1 MKSITLTILV
11 FFTSIYLS
19 FGQVVTINKL
29 RTDYKVAGLQLV
41 WVDQGKS
48 ISYHSGSAFTGVNQK
63 VNTTTVFQA
72 ASLSK
77 VVLAYICM
85 QLVAE
90 RKIDLDKPLFMYYD
104 YLRMKNDAESKKI
117 TARMV
122 LNHTTGW
129 PNWAQ
134 NPMQKAWGTSELKT
148 QFIPGT
154 KWSYSGEGFVFLQ
167 LAIQTILKKDFQTIA
182 NERVF
187 KPLGMKNSSFIWEER
202 FDETATYG
210 FNAKNEPTERSE
222 YFLPNA
228 AFSLLTTATDYSLFL
243 KSLLKQHLS
252 TLIARPISVLDP
264 SKPDN
269 NAKHLFWGLG
279 IGIQNNELGKFVWHW
294 GDNGD
299 YKTFF
304 IVNPE
309 KAQLL
314 VCFTNSSN
322 GLKIMKPLAHMF
334 FGKATWYAAD
344 WLE

>member
-1 MKSITLTILV
+1 MKTLALSLISLFIVKNVAFSQSATID
-11 FFTSIYLS
+11 
-19 FGQVVTINKL
+19 KL
-29 RTDYKVAGLQLV
+29 RTDSKVTGLQFV
-41 WVDQGKS
+41 WIDKDKTT
-48 ISYHSGSAFTGVNQK
+48 SYSLGTAFTGVKQK
-63 VNTTTVFQA
+63 VNATTLFQA

-90 RKIDLDKPLFMYYD
+90 KKIALDTPLHRYFEYS
-104 YLRMKNDAESKKI
+104 RMKDDPNSKKI

-134 NPMQKAWGTSELKT
+134 NPLQKAWGTSTLKT
-148 QFIPGT
+148 QFEPGT

-167 LAIQTILKKDFQTIA
+167 LAIQSILKKDFQAIA
-182 NERVF
+182 TERVF

-202 FDETATYG
+202 FAETATYG
-210 FNAKNEPTERSE
+210 FNSKNEPTERGE
-222 YFLPNA
+222 FFLPNA

-243 KSLLKQHLS
+243 KALLKKQLS
-252 TLIARPISVLDP
+252 TLLTNEVTT
-264 SKPDN
+264 

-279 IGIQNNELGKFVWHW
+279 VGIQKNELGKIAWHW

-304 IVNPE
+304 MVNPE
-309 KAQLL
+309 KEQIM
-314 VCFTNSSN
+314 VCLTNSIN
-322 GLKIMKPLAHMF
+322 GLKLMKPLANIY
-334 FGKATWYAAD
+334 FGKASWYAAD
-344 WLE
+344 WLD